1 MIVCEYFDGDNNE
14 TIKWVQHDIY
24 SYMVYFLYK
33 YSANRYL
40 QDIKLAFV
48 SPDFVPIIKNKKLF
62 DHRVLQHHHDLIAA
76 NYRYFLAP
84 REEYNPC
91 PSDFDLKSF
100 YKEAWKLYYLKEVD
114 LLSEIDEISEQ
125 IVTAVAFE
133 NTDLGYAAEEKLTLL
148 LLQRY
153 VGLPQEKWRRK

>member
-1 MIVCEYFDGDNNE
+1 MIMCEYFKGDNNE
-14 TIKWVQHDIY
+14 TLMRVQHDIY

-48 SPDFVPIIKNKKLF
+48 SPDFVPIIRNKKSF
-62 DHRVLQHHHDLIAA
+62 DHRVLQHQHDLIAA
-76 NYRYFLAP
+76 NYRYFLAS
-84 REEYNPC
+84 REEYSPF
-91 PSDFDLKSF
+91 PSDFDLKGF
-100 YKEAWKLYYLKEVD
+100 YKEVWKKYYLKEVD
-114 LLSEIDEISEQ
+114 LLAEIDEISEQ

-133 NTDLGYAAEEKLTLL
+133 NTDRGYAAEEKLTLL

-153 VGLPQEKWRRK
+153 VGLPQEIWRRK